1 MTLLISEEI
10 TIIILTFIF
19 GLVFGSFYNVVG
31 IRVPKGE
38 SIVAPPSHCTN
49 CGRRLA
55 AWELVPVLSWLFLRG
70 KCRTC
75 KTAVSFVY
83 PLMELATGVFFALAF
98 LQVGLTWELLAG
110 LVGISVFVILSVSD
124 MYYQR
129 IPNVILFPSIALL
142 MIIRIFTHPLG
153 IATYLIGAVV
163 GFGVLLAIAVISKGG
178 MGYGDV
184 KLFFFVGLFTGLAG
198 AILTLFLSSIFGTV
212 IGLSMRGLGKL
223 KPRQPFPFGPSIGLA
238 AILVYLYGSQW
249 LTLYFHFI

>member
-1 MTLLISEEI
+1 MTSRILLS
-10 TIIILTFIF
+10 ILFFIF

-38 SIVAPPSHCTN
+38 SIVAPPFPLCD
-49 CGRRLA
+49 L
-55 AWELVPVLSWLFLRG
+55 WEH
-70 KCRTC
+70 
-75 KTAVSFVY
+75 
-83 PLMELATGVFFALAF
+83 
-98 LQVGLTWELLAG
+98 
-110 LVGISVFVILSVSD
+110 
-124 MYYQR
+124 YQR

-142 MIIRIFTHPLG
+142 MIIRMFTHPLG
-153 IATYLIGAVV
+153 IATYLIGAVA

-212 IGLSMRGLGKL
+212 IGLSMRGMGKL

-249 LTLYFHFI
+249 LTLYFHLL